1 VKKTYT
7 VDEIIN
13 GDSSSDEENENYN
26 NNHFPWLKA
35 GYTNKYDD
43 LEYDAYKYNQDTSKY
58 IYPKSTVTDSKVYL
72 SDKQDI
78 KIKYFH
84 R

>member
-1 VKKTYT
+1 MLASEKIKDRHQKRNEDPTNYRFKIKKF
-7 VDEIIN
+7 E
-13 GDSSSDEENENYN
+13 
-26 NNHFPWLKA
+26 F
-35 GYTNKYDD
+35 
-43 LEYDAYKYNQDTSKY
+43 DASKYNQDTSKY

>member
-1 VKKTYT
+1 MKKTYT

-13 GDSSSDEENENYN
+13 GDSSSDEENENYY

-43 LEYDAYKYNQDTSKY
+43 LEFDAS
-58 IYPKSTVTDSKVYL
+58 
-72 SDKQDI
+72 
-78 KIKYFH
+78 
-84 R
+84 

>member
-1 VKKTYT
+1 MTKTYS

-26 NNHFPWLKA
+26 KNHFPWLKVN
-35 GYTNKYDD
+35 YTNKYDD
-43 LEYDAYKYNQDTSKY
+43 LEFDASKYNQDTSKY

-78 KIKYFH
+78 KFKYFH